1 MVADAEECDAM
12 SDGRDNRWND
22 EADDEVEGAGRGRV
36 PDFVRKAFL
45 TGLGA
50 VFTTEEG
57 VRTAVGE
64 NMKLPKEAM
73 QYIVGQVDRTKR
85 DLIQTLA
92 RELRTFLD
100 GLEVDDLA
108 RRALSGTTFE
118 IHTTIR
124 VVADESGKLDVKNS
138 ELSLR
143 RKKDEIDKIA
153 EDESGDDDDDTKA
166 KAKAAKKAKR
176 TATKRKTSSKSSK
189 AEDSKD

>member
-1 MVADAEECDAM
+1 M
-12 SDGRDNRWND
+12 SDGREYRWSD
-22 EADDEVEGAGRGRV
+22 EEDDEDEIEAAGRSGRV
-36 PDFVRKAFL
+36 PDFVRRAL
-45 TGLGA
+45 MTGIGA

-73 QYIVGQVDRTKR
+73 QYLVGQVDRTKR
-85 DLIQTLA
+85 DLIHTLA

-100 GLEVDDLA
+100 NLEVDDLA

-138 ELSLR
+138 DTKFE
-143 RKKDEIDKIA
+143 RK
-153 EDESGDDDDDTKA
+153 EDEVDEKAAAGEKKKRATKA
-166 KAKAAKKAKR
+166 KKKTADKDDKAKK
-176 TATKRKTSSKSSK
+176 KTSKSKKSTKSK
-189 AEDSKD
+189 EDK

>member
-1 MVADAEECDAM
+1 M
-12 SDGRDNRWND
+12 SDGREYRWS
-22 EADDEVEGAGRGRV
+22 DDEDEDEIEAAGRSGRV
-36 PDFVRKAFL
+36 PDFVRKAL
-45 TGLGA
+45 MTGIGA

-73 QYIVGQVDRTKR
+73 QYLVGQVDRTKR

-124 VVADESGKLDVKNS
+124 VVADESGKLDVKNTDTKF
-138 ELSLR
+138 E
-143 RKKDEIDKIA
+143 RK
-153 EDESGDDDDDTKA
+153 EDEVDEKAAAAEKKKKRAASKAKKKADDDDA
-166 KAKAAKKAKR
+166 KAKKKASK
-176 TATKRKTSSKSSK
+176 AKKSSK
-189 AEDSKD
+189 KDDDS